1 MPNYLYNNV
10 ELPALPEWDKSV
22 YPYAVITSWG
32 DAKYGIMLF
41 VSTTPLTYFAVSNT
55 SFEGSIKKPYIH
67 WRVYTDLN
75 TNPNDWEVIDWGADV
90 SIYRPELIWANHDV
104 VISGI
109 NTITSPP
116 VTEWAVGDVVLPASD
131 PVPVLPDPLPVS
143 PYLPKNGAWVKH
155 DVYKQVGNTWVKQ
168 PQGAVEVEDGAWQ
181 GLS

>member
-1 MPNYLYNNV
+1 MGNYLYNGV

-32 DAKYGIMLF
+32 EAKYGIMLF
-41 VSTTPLTYFAVSNT
+41 VSTTPLTYFAVTNT

-131 PVPVLPDPLPVS
+131 PVPVGVLTARDLYKVINGKPTKLTLYKKVGGKLIPLDE
-143 PYLPKNGAWVKH
+143 YTKEVK
-155 DVYKQVGNTWVKQ
+155 T
-168 PQGAVEVEDGAWQ
+168 
-181 GLS
+181 